1 MGGPGFDRWRIAAL
15 AVSVCICL
23 GMVAAV
29 AYGAAEEP
37 EAGVKVMPDSSTI
50 IQVINFVLL
59 IFILNSLLYKPIR
72 RILLQRKEKFDSLKV
87 AIDTF
92 QNDAREKDAAFD
104 SGIKEARRQGVEK
117 RNVLV
122 QEAEAEEKRIV
133 ENITRQ
139 AQEELGRVREKIV
152 RDTENVRTALQT
164 QIEQFAKDISQK
176 ILGRTI

>member
-1 MGGPGFDRWRIAAL
+1 MGGSGFDRWRIAAL

-23 GMVAAV
+23 GMVAA
-29 AYGAAEEP
+29 AACGAAEES
-37 EAGVKVMPDSSTI
+37 EASVKVMPDSSTV

-72 RILLQRKEKFDSLKV
+72 KILLQRKEKFDSLKV
-87 AIDTF
+87 TIDTF

-104 SGIKEARRQGVEK
+104 GGIKEARRQGVAK
-117 RNVLV
+117 RDELV
-122 QEAEAEEKRIV
+122 QEAEAEEKQIV

-139 AQEELGRVREKIV
+139 AQEELARVREKIV
-152 RDTENVRTALQT
+152 QETETVRMALQT
-164 QIEQFAKDISQK
+164 QIDDFAQDISQK